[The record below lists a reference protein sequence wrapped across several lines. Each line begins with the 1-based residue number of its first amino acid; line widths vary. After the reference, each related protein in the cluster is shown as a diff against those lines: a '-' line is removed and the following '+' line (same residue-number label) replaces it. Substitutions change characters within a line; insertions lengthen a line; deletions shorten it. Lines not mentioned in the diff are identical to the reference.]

1 MIAMVEL
8 SVEMDVLLIEDDQV
22 LGKMICRGLADS
34 GHHCEWL
41 TGGANAIASIKNRK
55 FDVVVLDRM
64 LPDLSGMEVLAGLK
78 SEGNETPVLMLT
90 ALGSVE
96 NRVEGLEAGAD
107 DYLVKPFDFA
117 ELVARLLAITRRS
130 RRVTTTAYEVGP
142 LRMDLTS
149 RVVTRDGKTIEL
161 TPTEFGM
168 LELLMRDAGQVVT
181 RKMICEHLWDAHW
194 EGVTNVVEVH
204 ITRLRGKIDRDF
216 EFPLLHTVRGRG
228 YMVEVR

>member
-1 MIAMVEL
+1 MTAKL
-8 SVEMDVLLIEDDQV
+8 DTEMDVLLIEDDHV
-22 LGKMICRGLADS
+22 LGKMVSRGLQDS
-34 GHHCEWL
+34 GHHCKWIRCG
-41 TGGANAIASIKNRK
+41 TGAVDAIKNGN

-64 LPDLSGMEVLAGLK
+64 LPDVSGMEVLRHLHA
-78 SEGNETPVLMLT
+78 EGEHTPILMLT
-90 ALGSVE
+90 ALGSIE

-130 RRVTTTAYEVGP
+130 RRVNSSVFEVGP
-142 LRMDLTS
+142 LRMDLNS
-149 RVVTRDGKTIEL
+149 RLVTRDGKLIDL

-168 LELLMRDAGQVVT
+168 LELLMREAGQIVT

-216 EFPLLHTVRGRG
+216 DFPLLQTVRGRG
-228 YMVEVR
+228 YLVEVR

>member
-1 MIAMVEL
+1 MLEL
-8 SVEMDVLLIEDDQV
+8 ELELEMDVLLIEDDQV
-22 LGKMICRGLADS
+22 LGKMICRGLEDS

-41 TGGANAIASIKNRK
+41 TGGANAVASIKNRR

-64 LPDLSGMEVLAGLK
+64 LPDFSGMEVLAGLK

-96 NRVEGLEAGAD
+96 NRIEGLEAGAD
-107 DYLVKPFDFA
+107 DYLIKPFDFA

-130 RRVTTTAYEVGP
+130 RRFSTTVYEIGP
-142 LRMDLTS
+142 LRLDLTS

-216 EFPLLHTVRGRG
+216 EFPLLQTVRGRG

>member
-1 MIAMVEL
+1 MVVMVEL

-22 LGKMICRGLADS
+22 LGKMICRGLEDS
-34 GHHCEWL
+34 GHLCEWL
-41 TGGANAIASIKNRK
+41 TGGANAVASIKNRN

-96 NRVEGLEAGAD
+96 NRIEGLEAGAD

-130 RRVTTTAYEVGP
+130 RRVTTMAYEVGP
-142 LRMDLTS
+142 LRLDLTS

-216 EFPLLHTVRGRG
+216 EFPLLQTVRGRG

>member
-1 MIAMVEL
+1 
-8 SVEMDVLLIEDDQV
+8 
-22 LGKMICRGLADS
+22 
-34 GHHCEWL
+34 
-41 TGGANAIASIKNRK
+41 
-55 FDVVVLDRM
+55 M

-78 SEGNETPVLMLT
+78 SEGNAPLPD
-90 ALGSVE
+90 ANRARLGRKSSR
-96 NRVEGLEAGAD
+96 RVGTGAD
-107 DYLVKPFDFA
+107 EYLVKPFDFA
-117 ELVARLLAITRRS
+117 ELVARLLVITRRS
-130 RRVTTTAYEVGP
+130 RRVAITAYEVGP

-168 LELLMRDAGQVVT
+168 LELLMREACQVVT

-216 EFPLLHTVRGRG
+216 EFPL
-228 YMVEVR
+228 

>member
-1 MIAMVEL
+1 
-8 SVEMDVLLIEDDQV
+8 MDVLLIEDDQV
-22 LGKMICRGLADS
+22 LGKMVSRGLEDS
-34 GHHCEWL
+34 GHHCKWL
-41 TGGANAIASIKNRK
+41 CGGTDAVAAIKSGK

-64 LPDLSGMEVLAGLK
+64 MPDVSGMEVLAGLK
-78 SEGNETPVLMLT
+78 DVGVHTPVLMLT

-96 NRVEGLEAGAD
+96 NRIEGLEAGAD

-117 ELVARLLAITRRS
+117 ELVARLLAITRRT
-130 RRVTTTAYEVGP
+130 RRVNMSVYEVGP
-142 LRMDLTS
+142 LKMDLTS
-149 RVVTRDGKTIEL
+149 RAVTRDNKTIDL

-204 ITRLRGKIDRDF
+204 ITRLRAKIDRDF
-216 EFPLLHTVRGRG
+216 DFPLLQTVRGRG

>member
-1 MIAMVEL
+1 
-8 SVEMDVLLIEDDQV
+8 MDVLLIEDDQV
-22 LGKMICRGLADS
+22 LGKMICRGLEDS

-41 TGGANAIASIKNRK
+41 TGGANAVASIKNRN

-130 RRVTTTAYEVGP
+130 RRVTTTVYEIGP

-216 EFPLLHTVRGRG
+216 EFPLLQTVRGRG